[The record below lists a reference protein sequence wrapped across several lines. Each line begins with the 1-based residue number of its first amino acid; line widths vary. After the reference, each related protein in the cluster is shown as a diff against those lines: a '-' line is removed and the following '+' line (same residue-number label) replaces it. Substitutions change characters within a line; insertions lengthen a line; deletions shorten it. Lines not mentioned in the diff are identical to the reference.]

1 MKVVWLP
8 KAVANRDALI
18 DYIAE
23 ENLTAAIEHDER
35 IEAQTDQLEE
45 HPEIGRLGRKTGTR
59 ELVIGKTHFVV
70 VYRIKPKLKRIEIL
84 RVLHSSQ
91 AWPA

>member
-8 KAVANRDALI
+8 KAIANRDALI

-23 ENLTAAIEHDER
+23 ENLTAAIEYDER
-35 IEAQTDQLEE
+35 IEAQTGKLEE
-45 HPEIGRLGRKTGTR
+45 HPEIGRPGRKAGTR
-59 ELVIGKTHFVV
+59 ELVIGKTYFVV
-70 VYRIKPKLKRIEIL
+70 VYRIKEKPKRIEVL

-91 AWPA
+91 AWP

>member
-8 KAVANRDALI
+8 KAIANRDAQI
-18 DYIAE
+18 DRIAE
-23 ENLTAAIEHDER
+23 KDPVAAVEYDER
-35 IEAQTDQLEE
+35 IEAQTDQLEDY
-45 HPEIGRLGRKTGTR
+45 PELGRTGRKPGTR
-59 ELVIGKTHFVV
+59 ELVISKTHFVV
-70 VYRIKPKLKRIEIL
+70 VYRIKERPKRIEIL